1 MSTVPR
7 RPEGKYPQ
15 LELYGQL
22 GIAPMSKS
30 TRIISRIVPSD
41 IALKLS
47 LSGHEQLARSVY
59 AWPGM

>member
-1 MSTVPR
+1 VPR

-30 TRIISRIVPSD
+30 TRITSRIVPSD

-47 LSGHEQLARSVY
+47 LSGHEQLTDQCTLGPAMSD
-59 AWPGM
+59 